1 MKKLVSLL
9 FWLCLVA
16 VTSAQKPGTHYKLID
31 RLTTKP
37 AFPSGDAELYR
48 FLQKNIQYPQMERDN
63 NIQGKVLLRFMVD
76 TTGAIQDIK
85 VVRAVSP
92 GLDKEAIRV
101 VKLMPKW
108 RPATY
113 KNKSV
118 AVYYMVPVAFR
129 IQ

>member
-9 FWLCLVA
+9 LCLSLVVVA
-16 VTSAQKPGTHYKLID
+16 WAQKPVTHHKLID

-37 AFPSGDAELYR
+37 EFPRGDAELYR

-85 VVRAVSP
+85 VIGAVSP
-92 GLDKEAIRV
+92 GLDKEAIKV

-113 KNKSV
+113 KNKPV